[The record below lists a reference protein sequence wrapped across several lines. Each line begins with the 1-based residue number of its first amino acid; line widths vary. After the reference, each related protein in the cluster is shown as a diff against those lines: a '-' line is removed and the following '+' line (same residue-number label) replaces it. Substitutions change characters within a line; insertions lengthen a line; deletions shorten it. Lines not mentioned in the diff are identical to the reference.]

1 MKNAYKEVRDLSTL
15 KERMINCE
23 QMKGMNVYEHGISV
37 AKYFHDLC
45 YHVKSGE
52 PATCDWRIPDWI
64 SNELLWDS
72 IYDIEDI
79 EDYQVYHDCGKP
91 FCIEYDN
98 YGKKHFPNHAQVSKD
113 LWLQIG
119 GNNKVA
125 NLIGMDM
132 DVHLIKA
139 VDVPEFAL
147 REEAATLLITALCE
161 VHSNSRMFGGITSSS
176 FKAKWKQ
183 IDRRGKAII
192 RLLEEK
198 QAAA

>member
-1 MKNAYKEVRDLSTL
+1 MKNAYEEVRDLSTL
-15 KERMINCE
+15 KERMIDCE
-23 QMKGMNVYEHGISV
+23 QMKGMNVYEHGVSV

-45 YHVKSGE
+45 SHINSGE
-52 PATCDWRIPDWI
+52 PATYDWRMPDWI
-64 SNELLWDS
+64 NNELLWDS
-72 IYDIEDI
+72 IYDIYDI

-91 FCIEYDN
+91 FCIEYDED
-98 YGKKHFPNHAQVSKD
+98 GRKHFPNHAQISKD

-119 GNNKVA
+119 GNTKVA

-147 REEAATLLITALCE
+147 RKEAATLLITALCE
-161 VHSNSRMFGGITSSS
+161 VHSNSTMFGGITSSS